1 MVRRLVTFIV
11 RVVATTTVVAGL
23 WVVSPWFFA
32 PTSSIGEWALLG
44 SSYWAR
50 VVVGVLLL
58 FFAYVLFSSTSGKR
72 TVRYGRWYWR
82 DWDIRGRD

>member
-11 RVVATTTVVAGL
+11 RVVATAIVVAGL
-23 WVVSPWFFA
+23 WVVSPWFFV
-32 PTSSIGEWALLG
+32 PTSSNGERALLG

-58 FFAYVLFSSTSGKR
+58 FFAYVLFSSTSRKW

-82 DWDIRGRD
+82 DWDIRGKD